1 MIIAE
6 AKPCLRDA
14 GQTTPF
20 NDSSLFSLRS
30 SATNEGGNTTPDNDF
45 MAFPR
50 RIRVVTV
57 DMLSKLGAG
66 TEVMFKL
73 YRTSLSQLLL
83 GQEPVVQVP
92 VRARGAPS

>member
-1 MIIAE
+1 
-6 AKPCLRDA
+6 
-14 GQTTPF
+14 
-20 NDSSLFSLRS
+20 
-30 SATNEGGNTTPDNDF
+30 

-73 YRTSLSQLLL
+73 YRTSLSQLLSE
-83 GQEPVVQVP
+83 QDPVGQVP
-92 VRARGAPS
+92 VRARGAPA